1 MEEDTPICLATFST
15 EMDAVLARMRLESV
29 GIFSFLSKDDCGGM
43 RPWLQPVTGVRL
55 MVRRADAEQAL
66 EVLEDAPDE
75 GE

>member
-15 EMDAVLARMRLESV
+15 EMDAHLARMRLESV
-29 GIFSFLSKDDCGGM
+29 GIFSFVSKDDCGGM

-75 GE
+75 EE